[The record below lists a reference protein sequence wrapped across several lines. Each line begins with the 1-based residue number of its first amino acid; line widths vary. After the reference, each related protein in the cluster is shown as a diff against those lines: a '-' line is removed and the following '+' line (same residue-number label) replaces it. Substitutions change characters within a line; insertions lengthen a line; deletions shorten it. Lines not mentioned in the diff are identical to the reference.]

1 MKRQS
6 LNHSFLILLSALIL
20 SSCSRSNFPAE
31 GIQST
36 GNSDETSV
44 ANNKTSPPPRV
55 IDVSDDVAKSTKD
68 GELYFD
74 DESGYR
80 YWRNSDGK
88 YYLDKKY
95 ENGASPS
102 KNIAGK
108 KLKKSKRKTASESKE
123 AIYAIQ

>member
-1 MKRQS
+1 VKRQS
-6 LNHSFLILLSALIL
+6 LNHQFLILLCALIF
-20 SSCSRSNFPAE
+20 SSCSRSNFPADE
-31 GIQST
+31 IKGAGQSVT
-36 GNSDETSV
+36 HTTAD
-44 ANNKTSPPPRV
+44 NKTSAPPRI
-55 IDVSDDVAKSTKD
+55 IDISDDVAKSTKD

-95 ENGASPS
+95 ENGASPN

-108 KLKKSKRKTASESKE
+108 KQKKSRRKTASESKE
-123 AIYAIQ
+123 AVYAIQ

>member
-95 ENGASPS
+95 ENGASPN

-108 KLKKSKRKTASESKE
+108 KQKKSKHKTASESKE

>member
-95 ENGASPS
+95 ENGASPN

-108 KLKKSKRKTASESKE
+108 KQKKSGRKTASVSKE